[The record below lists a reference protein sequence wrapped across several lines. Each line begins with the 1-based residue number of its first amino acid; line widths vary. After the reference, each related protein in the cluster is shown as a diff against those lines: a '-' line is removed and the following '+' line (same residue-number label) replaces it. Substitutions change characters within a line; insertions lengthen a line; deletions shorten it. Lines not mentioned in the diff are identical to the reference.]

1 MAEKTNGDD
10 MTRIGQQR
18 IGLAIKKARQNRHMT
33 QLELA
38 QRAEISQAFLSLV
51 ESGDRT
57 PSDEMVEQISHALGV
72 ALDGEEW

>member
-1 MAEKTNGDD
+1 
-10 MTRIGQQR
+10 MTRVGQPR
-18 IGLAIKKARQNRHMT
+18 IGLRIKMARIERHMT

-51 ESGDRT
+51 ESGDRA